1 MLRALI
7 VEDDFTS
14 RKILQAML
22 LPFGECDVAVDGDE
36 ALEAF
41 SSALGQGASY
51 NLVCLDIN
59 MPGINGHEVLTEIR
73 NDEDAA
79 GISGLERAK
88 VVMTTASSDRKDVMT
103 AFQSQCDAYL
113 VKPISNEKLLE
124 VLASLD
130 LI

>member
-22 LPFGECDVAVDGDE
+22 MPFGECDVAVDGDE

-41 SSALGQGASY
+41 SSALGQGAAY

-59 MPGINGHEVLTEIR
+59 MPGMNGHEVLSEIR
-73 NDEDAA
+73 NDEDAS
-79 GISGLERAK
+79 GISGLDRAK
-88 VVMTTASSDRKDVMT
+88 IVMTTASSDRNDVRT
-103 AFQSQCDAYL
+103 AFHAQCDAYL
-113 VKPISNEKLLE
+113 VKPIAQDKLLD
-124 VLASLD
+124 VLTSLG